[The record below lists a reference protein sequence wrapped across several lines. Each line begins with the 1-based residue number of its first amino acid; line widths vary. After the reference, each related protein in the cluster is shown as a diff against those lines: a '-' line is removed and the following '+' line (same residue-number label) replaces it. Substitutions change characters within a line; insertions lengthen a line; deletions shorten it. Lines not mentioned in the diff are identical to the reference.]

1 LIVGV
6 KYVISEPSM
15 DYYIY
20 LDPLPF
26 LSMVE
31 GGAYIKGK
39 GNKKGGSSCCT
50 YLSLV
55 EIVIHRYI
63 VVL

>member
-6 KYVISEPSM
+6 EYVISQPSM
-15 DYYIY
+15 DYYTY

-39 GNKKGGSSCCT
+39 RK
-50 YLSLV
+50 
-55 EIVIHRYI
+55 ER
-63 VVL
+63 VVRHVAHT

>member
-6 KYVISEPSM
+6 EYVISEPSM
-15 DYYIY
+15 DYYTY

-39 GNKKGGSSCCT
+39 GNNKGGSSCCT
-50 YLSLV
+50 LL
-55 EIVIHRYI
+55 EPC
-63 VVL
+63 